1 MQNNFLEYLQKNGVE
16 AFDKMAADLAKQL
29 NDAKAQYEADQKK
42 KAEDEKKAKKEA
54 ESREAVEKQIAR
66 LLKFYYGEDL
76 PFDALE
82 AAKGTLNA
90 VDKTIAENQKKKDV
104 ESKMKVVRDEDVPGG
119 HIKVMQGDLRDLTD
133 EELLDFWN
141 GMELLEWDPRQIF

>member
-42 KAEDEKKAKKEA
+42 KAEEEKTKKARDEM
-54 ESREAVEKQIAR
+54 RETTVNQIAR
-66 LLKFYYGEDL
+66 LLKFYYGADL
-76 PFDALE
+76 PFDAVE
-82 AAKGTLNA
+82 AAKGTLDA
-90 VDKTIAENQKKKDV
+90 VDKTIAANQKRSKA

-119 HIKVMQGDLRDLTD
+119 HVKVMKGDLSDLSD
-133 EELLDFWN
+133 EELRDFWN
-141 GMELLEWDPRQIF
+141 GFIDGFFD